1 MTPLIGTS
9 FAILAVGYEWT
20 HSRGIMPESQHAR
33 GRNMS
38 NGTKIFWSVF
48 LSFLMS
54 NIPHVVW
61 AEAADQPQMIAT
73 ESVVAEMNRAQA
85 QEKVREFMA
94 REDVQQELIKNGVS
108 PQDAEIRLASL
119 SDFEL
124 KRLAQQM
131 DQARAGGDVV
141 GVLVVVLL
149 VLLVIYFAKRV

>member
-1 MTPLIGTS
+1 
-9 FAILAVGYEWT
+9 
-20 HSRGIMPESQHAR
+20 
-33 GRNMS
+33 MS
-38 NGTKIFWSVF
+38 NGTKFFWSVF